1 MALWDFAIEEARR
14 QGVDPDLVS
23 RVIRQESG
31 GNPRALSSAG
41 ARGVMQL
48 MPGTA
53 RDLGV
58 NIDDPMDNIRG
69 GIKYLGQQLAAFGTP
84 ELALAAYNAGPGNV
98 RKYGGVPPFKETQN
112 YVRNIMGEAPGRTS
126 MKYQGDD
133 SDIFGS
139 AAPKQSNG
147 SGDDGD
153 IFGGSSKPLTFDM
166 STLSPQQQN
175 APSQA
180 SAKGASLRDEMSGA
194 MGRVENYSGANAV
207 GGAIRGAG
215 SIGSTL
221 LRPFDTAQENR
232 DRRAGI
238 DQGLANLIGSDP
250 ASPAYQATK
259 LATEIAGTAGAGS
272 GIAAGLSKIPG
283 VAGALPNL
291 LPAIQSGGMV
301 ANGASGLR
309 GVATRALG
317 GAISGGATAGLIDPA
332 YAKEGALIGGATPV
346 AVAGAG
352 ALGKALGGGA
362 QPISPRL
369 LETARESVDAGY
381 VIPPNMVK
389 PSIGN
394 QMLESVSGKQATQ
407 QLASTRNT
415 QNTER
420 LVRGAL
426 GIADDVPLS
435 NATLENL
442 RKTAGKAYA
451 DVSAISPQAAAD
463 LEALKIARNQRQVY
477 FNSYQKSGNPEHLAQ
492 AKEFRAAAE
501 ALETQLEKHAADAG
515 QSELIPA
522 LRNARKE
529 IAKTY
534 TVGRALN
541 DAAGTVDAKTLG
553 RLYEKGVPLSDGLET
568 AGKFASAFPS
578 IARTPQAVGSPAA
591 HNLRT
596 WGSALSGSLGG
607 AAAVGAG
614 AGAIG
619 TGGASLAAAAIPWV
633 AGAGS
638 RAVMFSPAMQRS
650 MTAIPQ
656 PGLLGSSIDEI
667 APLLYRTAPGLLT
680 AR

>member
-1 MALWDFAIEEARR
+1 MALWDFALEEARR
-14 QGVDPDLVS
+14 QGVNPDLVS

-31 GNPRALSSAG
+31 GNPLAVSPAG
-41 ARGVMQL
+41 ARGIMQL

-69 GIKYLGQQLAAFGTP
+69 GIRYLGQQLKDFGAP
-84 ELALAAYNAGPGNV
+84 DLALAAYNAGPGNV
-98 RKYGGVPPFKETQN
+98 RKYGGIPPFKETQN
-112 YVRNIMGEAPGRTS
+112 YVRNILGGKSTGTS
-126 MKYQGDD
+126 MQAYKGDD

-139 AAPKQSNG
+139 TAKTRSTRDQN
-147 SGDDGD
+147 DDAD
-153 IFGGSSKPLTFDM
+153 IFGSTSKPISFGAAT
-166 STLSPQQQN
+166 SNQKPQS
-175 APSQA
+175 PSQA
-180 SAKGASLRDEMSGA
+180 TASAPGAGLSLSNEMSDA
-194 MGRVENYSGANAV
+194 MGRVANYSGANAV
-207 GGAIRGAG
+207 GGAVRGAG
-215 SIGSTL
+215 SIGATL

-232 DRRAGI
+232 DRRASI
-238 DQGLANLIGSDP
+238 DQGLTSLIGSDP
-250 ASPAYQATK
+250 TSPSYQATK

-272 GIAAGLSKIPG
+272 GIAAGLSRIPG

-291 LPAIQSGGMV
+291 LPAIQSGGMT
-301 ANGASGLR
+301 ANGLTGMR
-309 GVATRALG
+309 GAATRALG

-332 YAKEGALIGGATPV
+332 HAKEGALIGGATPV

-352 ALGKALGGGA
+352 ALGRALGGGG

-389 PSIGN
+389 PGIGN
-394 QMLESVSGKQATQ
+394 QMLESISGKQATQ

-463 LEALKIARNQRQVY
+463 LEALKIARNESQAWFKAYNR
-477 FNSYQKSGNPEHLAQ
+477 SASPLDLAK
-492 AKEFRAAAE
+492 AKEFRLTAA

-515 QSELIPA
+515 KDELIPA
-522 LRNARKE
+522 LQKARKE

-541 DAAGTVDAKTLG
+541 DASGSVDARVLG
-553 RLYEKGVPLSDGLET
+553 RMYEKGVPLSDGLET
-568 AGKFASAFPS
+568 AGKFASAFPTV
-578 IARTPQAVGSPAA
+578 AKAPQAVGSPAA
-591 HNLRT
+591 HNLR
-596 WGSALSGSLGG
+596 AAFG
-607 AAAVGAG
+607 AATGAG
-614 AGAIG
+614 GYAALGPYG
-619 TGGASLAAAAIPWV
+619 LAAAALPFV

-638 RAVMFSPAMQRS
+638 RAAMFSPAMQRA
-650 MTAIPQ
+650 MTATAK

-667 APLLYRTAPGLLT
+667 APLLYRTTPGLLT
-680 AR
+680 SGQ